1 MDRCYITIIETC
13 LERRDE
19 IALVVDHVDDDK
31 NLFDYDSAKK
41 NGYSEMAFFWKNL
54 LYITTGLSYVASA
67 ILQYYTFFT
76 TAYSES
82 EIILDSVRLS
92 KRSEI

>member
-1 MDRCYITIIETC
+1 
-13 LERRDE
+13 
-19 IALVVDHVDDDK
+19 
-31 NLFDYDSAKK
+31 
-41 NGYSEMAFFWKNL
+41 MAFFWKNL

-82 EIILDSVRLS
+82 EIILDSVRCSLNKTIMEGQTEWLHGMVYDLKTDIFS
-92 KRSEI
+92 RRASIGNRLF